1 MGFFNFR
8 GKKNDGQKKKTDSV
22 KKQVMQV
29 FNPKKAAAAYF
40 TEPKKK
46 RVIVTLKKN
55 LVKNNLEVICHAIF
69 YSFKA
74 WSEKG

>member
-29 FNPKKAAAAYF
+29 LNPKIAAVDYY

-46 RVIVTLKKN
+46 KSNRHPKK
-55 LVKNNLEVICHAIF
+55 K
-69 YSFKA
+69 SGKKQ
-74 WSEKG
+74 S

>member
-22 KKQVMQV
+22 KKHVMEV
-29 FNPKKAAAAYF
+29 FSPRKAAAAYY

-46 RVIVTLKKN
+46 KSNRHPKK
-55 LVKNNLEVICHAIF
+55 K
-69 YSFKA
+69 SGKKQ
-74 WSEKG
+74 S

>member
-29 FNPKKAAAAYF
+29 FSPRKAEKRHGNYGGAWHLYTKKVRRSHRGFA
-40 TEPKKK
+40 
-46 RVIVTLKKN
+46 N
-55 LVKNNLEVICHAIF
+55 
-69 YSFKA
+69 S
-74 WSEKG
+74 KG

>member
-8 GKKNDGQKKKTDSV
+8 GKKNDGQKNKTDSM

-29 FNPKKAAAAYF
+29 FSPKKAAAAYY

-46 RVIVTLKKN
+46 KSNRHPKK
-55 LVKNNLEVICHAIF
+55 K
-69 YSFKA
+69 SGKKQ
-74 WSEKG
+74 S

>member
-8 GKKNDGQKKKTDSV
+8 GKKNREAKKKTGGI

-29 FNPKKAAAAYF
+29 LNPKIAAADYY

-46 RVIVTLKKN
+46 KSNRHPKK
-55 LVKNNLEVICHAIF
+55 K
-69 YSFKA
+69 SSKKQ
-74 WSEKG
+74 S